1 MHFPEPRNVKDVQMF
16 LGLTG
21 YFRKFIE
28 LYSIIAKPLTDLLQ
42 KNKPFNFNITEKEAF
57 NKLKRLLSKD
67 PVLNIFNSKLET
79 EVHTDACRD
88 GYGAIL
94 LQQHP
99 DDHKLHPVYYF
110 SRKTNPAE
118 RNYTSYELEALAVV
132 RALEKFRHY
141 LLGIKFKIVTDCA
154 ALKQT
159 LDKTKPCPK
168 IARWIMTLEEYDK
181 IIIHRSGSRMRH
193 VDALSR
199 YPVMNIIENSIIVK
213 IKEAQKNDSELK
225 AIMKILEHKAYEDYL
240 LRKGVLYKYKD
251 GQELLVLPKSM
262 YYEVI
267 QMAHN
272 KGHFS
277 VKRTEENLKNDYYI
291 PKLR

>member
-1 MHFPEPRNVKDVQMF
+1 
-16 LGLTG
+16 
-21 YFRKFIE
+21 
-28 LYSIIAKPLTDLLQ
+28 
-42 KNKPFNFNITEKEAF
+42 
-57 NKLKRLLSKD
+57 
-67 PVLNIFNSKLET
+67 
-79 EVHTDACRD
+79 
-88 GYGAIL
+88 
-94 LQQHP
+94 
-99 DDHKLHPVYYF
+99 VYYF

-132 RALEKFRHY
+132 QALEKFRHY

-159 LDKTKPCPK
+159 IDKAKPCPK

-181 IIIHRSGSRMRH
+181 VIEHRSGSRMRH

-199 YPVMNIIENSIIVK
+199 YPVMSIIENSIIVK

-225 AIMKILEHKAYEDYL
+225 AIMEILEHKAYEDYL

-251 GQELLVLPKSM
+251 GPELLVLPKSM
-262 YYEVI
+262 HNEVI

-277 VKRTEENLKNDYYI
+277 VKCTEENQKNDYYI
-291 PKLR
+291 PKLREKIERFISNCVYCILANKKEGKQEGFLNPLEKADLPLYVYHINHLGPLESTHKNYNHIFIVIDNFTKFV